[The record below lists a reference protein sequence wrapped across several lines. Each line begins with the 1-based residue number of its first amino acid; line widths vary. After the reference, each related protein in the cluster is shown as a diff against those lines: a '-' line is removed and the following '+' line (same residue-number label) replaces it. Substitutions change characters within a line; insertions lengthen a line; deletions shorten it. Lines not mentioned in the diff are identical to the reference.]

1 MIRRHR
7 TLHYFLTICVGLLF
21 ASVASADCVRYQRP
35 PPGAPID
42 LDGPGSWGE
51 LQDTVTLDCLKYV
64 GSIMRQG
71 REIVL
76 IRDERGKVHQL
87 QVGDFMGENT
97 GRIVKIDATSIYL
110 IQIVERNGDWEELHL
125 TFPKR

>member
-1 MIRRHR
+1 MIRNR
-7 TLHYFLTICVGLLF
+7 TLGKFLIICVGLLF
-21 ASVASADCVRYQRP
+21 ASVASAECVRYQRP

-64 GSIMRQG
+64 GSTMKQG
-71 REIVL
+71 RENVL

-87 QVGDFMGENT
+87 QVGSFMGENT
-97 GRIVKIDATSIYL
+97 GRIVEIDATVIYL
-110 IQIVERNGDWEELHL
+110 LQIVQRNDGWEELVVK
-125 TFPKR
+125 FPKR